1 METNLYMQNQLL
13 RDADVMSMAHGLEIR
28 MPFLDA
34 DFTRLSL
41 QISSSVKYEGTL
53 GKQLL
58 IDTFKDILPEM
69 IWNRAKMGF
78 TFPFKEWLINSDYA
92 RDLLGNDT
100 HGNYKKFKAGEIH
113 WSQYLSSTL
122 IAHHQYA

>member
-1 METNLYMQNQLL
+1 M
-13 RDADVMSMAHGLEIR
+13 
-28 MPFLDA
+28 DA

-58 IDTFKDILPEM
+58 IDSFKDILPEM
-69 IWNRAKMGF
+69 IWNRPKMGF

-92 RDLLGNDT
+92 RDLLGNDM
-100 HGNYKKFKAGEIH
+100 HANYKKFKSGEIH
-113 WSQYLSSTL
+113 WSQYLTSTL

>member
-1 METNLYMQNQLL
+1 MQNQLL

-41 QISSSVKYEGTL
+41 QISSSVKYGGTL

-58 IDTFKDILPEM
+58 IDSFKDILPEM
-69 IWNRAKMGF
+69 IWNRPKMGF
-78 TFPFKEWLINSDYA
+78 TFPFKEWLISSDYA

-100 HGNYKKFKAGEIH
+100 HGNYKKFKSGEIH

>member
-1 METNLYMQNQLL
+1 
-13 RDADVMSMAHGLEIR
+13 MAHGLEIR

-58 IDTFKDILPEM
+58 IDSFKDILPEM
-69 IWNRAKMGF
+69 IWNRPKMGF
-78 TFPFKEWLINSDYA
+78 TFPFKEWLISSDYA
-92 RDLLGNDT
+92 RDLHRKDT